1 MTLEPPEK
9 PLPELT
15 ARARAYLARV
25 DPAALAAHEAWARE
39 VRAAIGA
46 PRPLAFTVARHPDV
60 DDRLDISLAT
70 EPPPGGR
77 VVVTV
82 TGIGSPEGPLR
93 RETPE
98 RRVESSGTLFALIER
113 DCASGCEP
121 SAVALE
127 PTHRVDPDRLRE
139 ALRVTDITRP
149 AQPRP
154 VTPEPRR
161 RGDDWTTGLE
171 SLGFAMTPG
180 HRYAIR
186 VDAGLEG
193 DGGVRLAAPWCAI
206 VDVGLPASFTA
217 FGIQGTAVWEAG
229 LGPRLPLLTRS
240 LVDVRGGAAAIAPEE
255 VVPALR
261 SGARFGGRWQDAP
274 GVARTVTPVPGLP
287 DGEVRE
293 VLVNVAAALSPAGTG
308 LIWAAY
314 PGGREA
320 PGVSPVVTVRP
331 VPFTNTTLI
340 QVTNIGLTVRGTEGR
355 LAILASRLDT
365 GAPIANADVT
375 VLDEANRV
383 LWHGSTDGA
392 GLGDARPEGG
402 TPYVVLVRSA
412 ADVAFVPVPYSS
424 GRPWRDRELAGVL
437 FTDRGLYRPGEIV
450 HVRAFVQEP
459 RPEGLR
465 PIPAGTTLTLALEH
479 EGDDVATHDAVLDAV
494 GGAEWTI
501 PIPES
506 AKTDDRYRLVLRRDG
521 DKQYGAELACEL
533 LIKAF
538 RPAEFGVDLT
548 ATSSITESRSV
559 IEAAVAAHD
568 LSEVALA
575 GAPVFWK
582 VTRDA
587 ARTLPGALER
597 DREFRYAPFDDDTE
611 QGSRS
616 GDGPLVLIDYAEALD
631 AEGRHALRIALPGGL
646 VGRGSFTVAAQVR
659 DASSQVI
666 GREVR
671 AEIPA
676 DVYLGVTEDTSGMP
690 AEAAV
695 RIVARTP
702 EGALVPGI
710 AIDVRVHPCQGPG
723 RDHPGDDGRCARPR
737 RRARPR
743 GVAGNR
749 RHGARSATG
758 GDAGVGLVLVRGAGA
773 GVARCA
779 VADAVARPRAL
790 RAGRDGSA
798 AHRVAVA

>member
-1 MTLEPPEK
+1 M
-9 PLPELT
+9 
-15 ARARAYLARV
+15 ARRVRWPSPWRAS
-25 DPAALAAHEAWARE
+25 
-39 VRAAIGA
+39 
-46 PRPLAFTVARHPDV
+46 PDV
-60 DDRLDISLAT
+60 DDRLDVSLAT

-206 VDVGLPASFTA
+206 VDVGLPASFTT
-217 FGIQGTAVWEAG
+217 FGIQGTGGVGSGTRAAAAAADAQ
-229 LGPRLPLLTRS
+229 PRGRPRR
-240 LVDVRGGAAAIAPEE
+240 RGGD
-255 VVPALR
+255 R
-261 SGARFGGRWQDAP
+261 ARGGRA
-274 GVARTVTPVPGLP
+274 GVARAAQVRGALAGCAGRAHGPSRRCRAGRT
-287 DGEVRE
+287 ESVRE

-365 GAPIANADVT
+365 GAPIADADVT

-383 LWHGSTDGA
+383 LWRGSTDGA

-412 ADVAFVPVPYSS
+412 GDVAFVAVPYSS

-548 ATSSITESRSV
+548 ATSSIARVAVGDRGCRSPRTICPRSRLPGPRSPGRSP
-559 IEAAVAAHD
+559 AT
-568 LSEVALA
+568 
-575 GAPVFWK
+575 P
-582 VTRDA
+582 R
-587 ARTLPGALER
+587 ARLPGALER

-631 AEGRHALRIALPGGL
+631 AEGRHALRIALPEGL

-710 AIDVRVHPCQGPG
+710 AIDVRVARAKGPAAIIQATTG
-723 RDHPGDDGRCARPR
+723 AAPVRVVVPASGAWQ
-737 RRARPR
+737 AS
-743 GVAGNR
+743 R
-749 RHGARSATG
+749 RHGARCATG

-790 RAGRDGSA
+790 RAGRDGAA